1 MIFKDN
7 EKKRSTIWRTVLTVS
22 SVIIIIVAVFFV
34 IRLFTSNP
42 LEGKWV
48 NEDSGE
54 VLMISS
60 DGTLTLSG
68 EDAESSSQS
77 KEEYSIDKQNK
88 IFSVWTSDASYAEGM
103 LSGSYNYNIEKN
115 TLTLTEREYGDQL
128 VFIREE
134 N

>member
-1 MIFKDN
+1 MIYKDN